1 MIYDEKSEDITT
13 YSNFSRD
20 KIENG
25 FSAVGLT
32 IMLRKNLVTLIN
44 EFSLQNNNILKHLID
59 VDMLLH
65 VTRSTFSQ

>member
-1 MIYDEKSEDITT
+1 MMERVKDITT

-32 IMLRKNLVTLIN
+32 IMPRKDLVALIN
-44 EFSLQNNNILKHLID
+44 EFSLQNNNIFK
-59 VDMLLH
+59 
-65 VTRSTFSQ
+65 TFDRC